1 MSTPEIRSLAHNL
14 DQILHLASSL
24 DTQLKA
30 ENNDY
35 SHIFVCTTLFQG
47 VAFERKPDQDSIW
60 SKLGLARLGRIL
72 NPNRFYSLD
81 SSFNQINQLL
91 KTLEGKDLNAALAY
105 LHTQNKD
112 KQITNAQ
119 EIVSKFRTDLGK
131 ILQHAVS
138 HRARVDDAIKKLW
151 LPQAPQQTQ
160 PLTASIKPTPAPKA
174 PERKESIPQSTP
186 ATIEPTIAAT
196 QEPEPQVETPPMS
209 RPPTPPPP
217 PPKRQAPPVVTQQ
230 QPTTTPSA
238 GAPPPPPP
246 PPQLRQRP
254 AQQSPTNAPGGP
266 PVPPPPPPANRKAAP
281 RAETP
286 PQEQPEQQPKAQA
299 PAQPEKRGGNMMGE
313 LQQKLANRGQAAQ
326 TDETTRVAAP
336 TGTASPVTKLAV
348 GATFTKD
355 LKDRL
360 KNSLKEK
367 IQALDE
373 PAQTRFFEK
382 IGEMKRALESKKV
395 GIDKAIPLST
405 LLSLGKVQS
414 KEVDQETLALLKEVM
429 KETALA
435 LKPEKIELAVWQK
448 TVDESLTT
456 GVEKQ
461 REPFAWEYPHP
472 NLQSFLQLEIILNPD
487 IRGLVGLKAARPQV
501 APPTRAPA
509 AGPVNL
515 AEEAAKRRAAMLAR
529 QQPQPPGP
537 PPPVPPRTAAPET
550 LSSDEQQTPP
560 VPPRRAIPEN
570 PPSDQK
576 PPTPPPRTV
585 T

>member
-1 MSTPEIRSLAHNL
+1 MTTPTPEIRALAHNL

-47 VAFERKPDQDSIW
+47 VAFERKPDQNSIW

-91 KTLEGKDLNAALAY
+91 KTLEGKDLNVVLAY
-105 LHTQNKD
+105 LHKENKD

-138 HRARVDDAIKKLW
+138 HRARVDDTIKKLW
-151 LPQAPQQTQ
+151 LPQAVTQ
-160 PLTASIKPTPAPKA
+160 PQTLAASVKSIPAPRA
-174 PERKESIPQSTP
+174 PSERREPSPQP
-186 ATIEPTIAAT
+186 APVTSEHTVAAT
-196 QEPEPQVETPPMS
+196 QEPEPQAVTPPTS

-217 PPKRQAPPVVTQQ
+217 PPKRQQTAATTQQ
-230 QPTTTPSA
+230 QPPTVTPVV
-238 GAPPPPPP
+238 GGPPPPPPP
-246 PPQLRQRP
+246 PPQFKQKP
-254 AQQSPTNAPGGP
+254 AQQPATNATGGP

-281 RAETP
+281 RIDTP
-286 PQEQPEQQPKAQA
+286 PQEQPEQQPKAAA
-299 PAQPEKRGGNMMGE
+299 PAQPEKKGGNMMGE
-313 LQQKLANRGQAAQ
+313 LQQRLANRGQAAQ
-326 TDETTRVAAP
+326 PTETVQAAALKETTP
-336 TGTASPVTKLAV
+336 PVTKLAV
-348 GATFTKD
+348 SATFTKD
-355 LKDRL
+355 LKDQL
-360 KNSLKEK
+360 KNALKEK
-367 IQALDE
+367 IQSLDE
-373 PAQTRFFEK
+373 ATQTRFFEK

-405 LLSLGKVQS
+405 LISLGKVQS

-448 TVDESLTT
+448 TVEESLAT

-472 NLQSFLQLEIILNPD
+472 NLQSFLQLEIILNSD
-487 IRGLVGLKAARPQV
+487 IRGLVGLKAARPQ
-501 APPTRAPA
+501 ATPA
-509 AGPVNL
+509 ARSAAQGPVNL
-515 AEEAAKRRAAMLAR
+515 AEEAAKQLAARRAR
-529 QQPQPPGP
+529 QQQQETPPTP
-537 PPPVPPRTAAPET
+537 PPRTHNPETPPSDQTPPPVPPRT
-550 LSSDEQQTPP
+550 
-560 VPPRRAIPEN
+560 
-570 PPSDQK
+570 
-576 PPTPPPRTV
+576 V